1 MVAFIDDYREVYG
14 VEPICRE
21 LPIAPQTYYAY
32 KRRAPSDRALRDA
45 YLREQIQ
52 RVYDE
57 NFKVYGARKVWIE
70 LGREGIAVAR
80 CTVERLMR
88 AMGLQG
94 VRRGPT
100 APTTTSPDRQAA
112 QALPDLLDRDFTAT
126 RPDQVWCADLTYVAL
141 ADGGF
146 CYTAL
151 ITDVY
156 TRGIV
161 GWAVGTSL
169 ATDLPLAALEQ
180 ALHRRGGALDGLI
193 HHSDRGCQYTSV
205 RYADRLDLERIT
217 ASMGSVG
224 DSYDNALI
232 ESAIGLY
239 KTELIGRHGPWRTAL
254 DVELATLE
262 YINWFNHK
270 RIHTA
275 IGDRPP
281 AEHEAAYHNEHSD
294 PNHTPAIQ

>member
-1 MVAFIDDYREVYG
+1 MVAFIDDHREVYG
-14 VEPICRE
+14 VEPICAE

-32 KRRAPSDRALRDA
+32 KRRAPSDRALRDT

-52 RVYDE
+52 RVYDD
-57 NFKVYGARKVWIE
+57 NFKVYGARKLWLE
-70 LGREGIAVAR
+70 LNREGIRVAR
-80 CTVERLMR
+80 CTVERLMH

-94 VRRGPT
+94 VRRGLRR
-100 APTTTSPDRQAA
+100 ARTTNPDRQAA
-112 QALPDLLDRDFTAT
+112 QTLPDLVEREFTAA
-126 RPDQVWCADLTYVAL
+126 RPDQVWCADMTYVSL
-141 ADGGF
+141 AGDGF

-156 TRGIV
+156 SRRVV

-169 ATDLPLAALEQ
+169 AADLPLAALEQ
-180 ALHRRGGALDGLI
+180 ALHRRGGTLDGLI

-217 ASMGSVG
+217 ASMGAVG
-224 DSYDNALI
+224 DSYDNALV

-239 KTELIGRHGPWRTAL
+239 KTELIDRHGPWPTAL

-262 YINWFNHK
+262 YINWFNHT

-281 AEHEAAYHNEHSD
+281 AEHEAAYWNAQND
-294 PNHTPAIQ
+294 LNHTPAIQ